1 MWEGPVANWI
11 KACLLIE
18 DMDVDLIV
26 PGHGPITD
34 KHGVVQV
41 RHYLQYVRDQAKT
54 RYDAGMSAFEAAKDI
69 ELSEYSA
76 WSDPERIAV
85 NVDSLY
91 REFSG
96 EKTATDILELFGR
109 MAELAGFGAADR
121 GVTGIDVSNPAAPG
135 SNPPGADSA
144 DN

>member
-1 MWEGPVANWI
+1 MWQGPVANWI

-18 DMDVDLIV
+18 DMDVDLSYRGTARLPTSMALRGQAIPAIRAR
-26 PGHGPITD
+26 PGP
-34 KHGVVQV
+34 
-41 RHYLQYVRDQAKT
+41 R

-69 ELSEYSA
+69 ELAEYSA

-96 EKTATDILELFGR
+96 EDTLPIFVELFSQ
-109 MAELAGFGAADR
+109 MAELAGFGAADQ
-121 GVTGIDVSNPAAPG
+121 VQ
-135 SNPPGADSA
+135 PP
-144 DN
+144 